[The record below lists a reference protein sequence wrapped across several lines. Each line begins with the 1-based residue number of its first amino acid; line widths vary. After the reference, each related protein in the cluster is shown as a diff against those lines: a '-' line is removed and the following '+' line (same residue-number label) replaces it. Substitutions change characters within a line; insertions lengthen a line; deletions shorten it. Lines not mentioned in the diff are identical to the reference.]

1 MSAVRAA
8 LPSGAFAQAAG
19 PETNK
24 VTLGFIALTD
34 ASPLI
39 IAKEKKLFDKYG
51 ITDANVAKQAS
62 WGTTRD
68 NIVLGSGGGRHRR
81 RAHPDAQALPDHAWA
96 PRRRRTS
103 RCRCISCAALN
114 YDCQAIS
121 VAKEFKGSGVKVDA
135 APLKEA
141 FAKKKAAGKEVEVRH
156 DLPAAAPTT
165 CGSAT
170 GWPPAASIPTRTSRP
185 SSCRRRRWWPT

>member
-1 MSAVRAA
+1 MKNNKLGRRNILKGATATAALMGAVRASFPA
-8 LPSGAFAQAAG
+8 GAFAQAAG

-68 NIVLGSGGGRHRR
+68 NIVLGSGVGRHRR
-81 RAHPDAQALPDHAWA
+81 RAHPDAQALPDLARHHDGGEQADA
-96 PRRRRTS
+96 DVYPGAAQLPRARRSRSPRSSRAPAPRPTPRRSRKPSPRRRR
-103 RCRCISCAALN
+103 
-114 YDCQAIS
+114 
-121 VAKEFKGSGVKVDA
+121 
-135 APLKEA
+135 
-141 FAKKKAAGKEVEVRH
+141 
-156 DLPAAAPTT
+156 PA
-165 CGSAT
+165 
-170 GWPPAASIPTRTSRP
+170 RK
-185 SSCRRRRWWPT
+185 